1 MPEFFLNSIK
11 ILEKIF
17 AFKRF
22 ENPKE
27 PLKRK
32 FKQLYALQE
41 MFGD

>member
-1 MPEFFLNSIK
+1 M
-11 ILEKIF
+11 F

-32 FKQLYALQE
+32 CKQLYALQE
-41 MFGD
+41 MFDD